1 MDPKEEEKLIRI
13 SALILQKMQ
22 GTLTG
27 EDRFFLESWLQ
38 ESERNKQI
46 YQRCLDEKLQRDA
59 YTRLQ
64 DFETR
69 RNFESLKAKISFH
82 TSKKGPGLLK
92 RLLPYVA
99 AASVLLALS
108 VVWYW
113 NKHSNRLV
121 ETQREVVND
130 RLPASHQAVITLS
143 DGRQYAL
150 NKGEKQVVIDGG
162 GIRYEDGHEVAP
174 INAAVSARIE
184 TPRGGIYEVTLPDGT
199 LVKLNAGTTLS
210 YPTVFAK
217 DKREVTLRGEA
228 YFEVAKK
235 KDQPFI
241 VHTKNQ
247 QVQVL
252 GTHFNINA
260 YQTSVPT
267 KTTLLEGKVMVTTL
281 LGSQKVTLL
290 PGDQSVNTGTEL
302 TKHPVN
308 VQQEMAWVYGKFN
321 FDGKSLRQVMDEL
334 SQWYAIDV
342 VYKGDVPDVSF
353 FGGTFRTSKLSTIL
367 KILKDQD
374 LSYHLTENGK
384 LIIEKNDPKAQ
395 KGGQ

>member
-99 AASVLLALS
+99 AAIVLLALS
-108 VVWYW
+108 VVYYW
-113 NKHSNRLV
+113 NKDSNRLV

-260 YQTSVPT
+260 YQTSVLT

-308 VQQEMAWVYGKFN
+308 VQQEMAWVNGKFN

>member
-27 EDRFFLESWLQ
+27 EDRFFLEIWLQ

-46 YQRCLDEKLQRDA
+46 YQRCLDAEQQRDA

-69 RNFESLKAKISFH
+69 RNFESLKAKISFQ

-113 NKHSNRLV
+113 NKDSNRLV

-290 PGDQSVNTGTEL
+290 PGDQSVNTGTKL

>member
-1 MDPKEEEKLIRI
+1 
-13 SALILQKMQ
+13 MQ

-113 NKHSNRLV
+113 NKDSNRLV

-342 VYKGDVPDVSF
+342 VYKGDVPNVSF

>member
-1 MDPKEEEKLIRI
+1 MDPKEEKLIRI

-38 ESERNKQI
+38 ESEENKQI
-46 YQRCLDEKLQRDA
+46 YQRCLDEKQQRDA
-59 YTRLQ
+59 YMRLQ

-113 NKHSNRLV
+113 NKDSNRLV

-217 DKREVTLRGEA
+217 DKREVTLLGEA

-290 PGDQSVNTGTEL
+290 PGDQSVNTGTLL

>member
-46 YQRCLDEKLQRDA
+46 YQRCLDEKLPRDA

>member
-13 SALILQKMQ
+13 SALVLQELQ

-27 EDRFFLESWLQ
+27 EDRLFLESWLQ
-38 ESERNKQI
+38 ESASNKEI
-46 YQRCLDEKLQRDA
+46 YQRCLNGQHQRKAYVNLQYFEKQ
-59 YTRLQ
+59 
-64 DFETR
+64 
-69 RNFESLKAKISFH
+69 RNFESLKNKISFH
-82 TSKKGPGLLK
+82 PKKRRPALLK
-92 RLLPYVA
+92 RLWPYAA

-113 NKHSNRLV
+113 NRENSRPV
-121 ETQREVVND
+121 EVQLGAVND
-130 RLPASHQAVITLS
+130 RLPASNQAIITLS
-143 DGRQYAL
+143 DGRRYEL
-150 NKGEKQVVIDGG
+150 NKGEKQVLINGS
-162 GIRYEDGHEVAP
+162 GIRYDDGHEVAS
-174 INAAVSARIE
+174 IDAAVSAKIE
-184 TPRGGIYEVTLPDGT
+184 TPRGGTYEVTLPDGT

-210 YPTVFAK
+210 YPTVFNK
-217 DKREVTLRGEA
+217 DKREVSLRGEA
-228 YFEVAKK
+228 YFEVAKR

-241 VHTKNQ
+241 VRTKNQ
-247 QVQVL
+247 EVQVL

-260 YQTSVPT
+260 YPTAAQT
-267 KTTLLEGKVMVTTL
+267 KTTLLEGKVQVKEL
-281 LGSQKVTLL
+281 IRGKKVTLL
-290 PGDQSVNTGTEL
+290 PGDQSVSTGAEL
-302 TKHPVN
+302 SRHPVN

-342 VYKGDVPDVSF
+342 VYKGDVPDVAF

-374 LSYHLTENGK
+374 LSYQLTDDGK
-384 LIIEKNDPKAQ
+384 LIIEKSDPKGQ

>member
-46 YQRCLDEKLQRDA
+46 YQRCLDAEQQRDA

-113 NKHSNRLV
+113 NKDSNRLV

>member
-27 EDRFFLESWLQ
+27 EERFFLESWLQ

-113 NKHSNRLV
+113 NKDSNRLV

-290 PGDQSVNTGTEL
+290 PGDQSVNTGTAL

>member
-1 MDPKEEEKLIRI
+1 
-13 SALILQKMQ
+13 MQ

-99 AASVLLALS
+99 AAIVLLALS

-113 NKHSNRLV
+113 NKDSNRLV

>member
-113 NKHSNRLV
+113 NKDSNRLV

-395 KGGQ
+395 KGAQ

>member
-13 SALILQKMQ
+13 SSLVLREMR
-22 GTLTG
+22 GTLSG
-27 EDRFFLESWLQ
+27 EDRLFLERWLQ
-38 ESERNKQI
+38 ESVMNKQI
-46 YQRCLDEKLQRDA
+46 YWRCLDEAQQREAYASLQH
-59 YTRLQ
+59 
-64 DFETR
+64 FEKQ
-69 RNFESLKAKISFH
+69 RNFESIKAKLSFRSS
-82 TSKKGPGLLK
+82 TKRSGLLQ
-92 RLLPYVA
+92 RLWPYVA

-113 NKHSNRLV
+113 NRDNSRPV
-121 ETQREVVND
+121 QTQFEVVND
-130 RLPASHQAVITLS
+130 RLPASHRAIITLS

-150 NKGEKQVVIDGG
+150 NRGEKQVVIDGG
-162 GIRYEDGHEVAP
+162 GIRYNDGHEVAS
-174 INAAVSARIE
+174 IDAAVSARIE
-184 TPRGGIYEVTLPDGT
+184 TPRGGTYEVTLPDGT
-199 LVKLNAGTTLS
+199 QVKLNAGTTLA

-217 DKREVTLRGEA
+217 DRREVSLQGEA
-228 YFEVAKK
+228 YFEVAKRE
-235 KDQPFI
+235 DQPFI

-260 YQTSVPT
+260 YPTAAQT
-267 KTTLLEGKVMVTTL
+267 KTTLLEGKVQVKEL
-281 LGSQKVTLL
+281 IKGQKVTLL
-290 PGDQSVNTGTEL
+290 PGDQSVNEGTVL

-308 VQQEMAWVYGKFN
+308 IAQEMAWIYGKFN

-334 SQWYAIDV
+334 SQWYAVDV

-374 LSYHLTENGK
+374 LSYHLTDDGK
-384 LIIEKNDPKAQ
+384 LIIEKNNPKAQ

>member
-13 SALILQKMQ
+13 STLVLQELQ

-27 EDRFFLESWLQ
+27 EDRLFLESWLQ
-38 ESERNKQI
+38 ESASNKEI
-46 YQRCLDEKLQRDA
+46 YQRCLNGQHQRKAYVNLQYFEKQ
-59 YTRLQ
+59 
-64 DFETR
+64 
-69 RNFESLKAKISFH
+69 RNFESLKNKISFH
-82 TSKKGPGLLK
+82 PKKRRPALLK
-92 RLLPYVA
+92 RLWPYAA

-113 NKHSNRLV
+113 NRENSRPV
-121 ETQREVVND
+121 EVQLGAVND
-130 RLPASHQAVITLS
+130 RLPASNQAIITLS
-143 DGRQYAL
+143 DGRRYEL
-150 NKGEKQVVIDGG
+150 NKGEKQVLINGS
-162 GIRYEDGHEVAP
+162 GIRYDDGHEVAS
-174 INAAVSARIE
+174 IDAAVSAKIE
-184 TPRGGIYEVTLPDGT
+184 TPRGGTYEVTLPDGT

-210 YPTVFAK
+210 YPTVFNK
-217 DKREVTLRGEA
+217 DKREVSLRGEA
-228 YFEVAKK
+228 YFEVAKR

-241 VHTKNQ
+241 VRTKNQ
-247 QVQVL
+247 EVQVL

-260 YQTSVPT
+260 YPTAAQT
-267 KTTLLEGKVMVTTL
+267 KTTLLEGKVQVKEL
-281 LGSQKVTLL
+281 IRGKKVTLL
-290 PGDQSVNTGTEL
+290 PGDQSVSTGAEL
-302 TKHPVN
+302 SRHPVN

-342 VYKGDVPDVSF
+342 VYKGDVPDVAF

-374 LSYHLTENGK
+374 LSYQLTDDGK
-384 LIIEKNDPKAQ
+384 LIIEKSDPKGQ

>member
-27 EDRFFLESWLQ
+27 EERFFLESWLQ

-113 NKHSNRLV
+113 NKDSNRLV

>member
-27 EDRFFLESWLQ
+27 EERFFLESWLQ

-46 YQRCLDEKLQRDA
+46 YQRCLDAEQQRDA

-113 NKHSNRLV
+113 NKDSNRLV

>member
-113 NKHSNRLV
+113 NKDSNRLV

-217 DKREVTLRGEA
+217 GKREVTLRGEA

>member
-38 ESERNKQI
+38 KSERNKQI
-46 YQRCLDEKLQRDA
+46 YQRCLDEKRQRDA

-82 TSKKGPGLLK
+82 TSKKGPELLK

-113 NKHSNRLV
+113 NKDSNRLV

-217 DKREVTLRGEA
+217 DKREVMLRGEA

-290 PGDQSVNTGTEL
+290 PGDQSVNTGTLL

-342 VYKGDVPDVSF
+342 VYRGDVPDVSF

>member
-1 MDPKEEEKLIRI
+1 MDPKEEEKLIPI

-99 AASVLLALS
+99 AAIVLLALS

-113 NKHSNRLV
+113 NKDSNRLV

-143 DGRQYAL
+143 DGRQYGL

-308 VQQEMAWVYGKFN
+308 VQQEMAWVNGKFN

>member
-1 MDPKEEEKLIRI
+1 MDPKVEEKLIRI

-99 AASVLLALS
+99 AAIVLLALS

-113 NKHSNRLV
+113 NKDSNRLV

-384 LIIEKNDPKAQ
+384 LIIETNDPKAQ

>member
-113 NKHSNRLV
+113 NKDSNRLV

-342 VYKGDVPDVSF
+342 VYKGDVPNVSF

>member
-113 NKHSNRLV
+113 NKDSNRLV

-150 NKGEKQVVIDGG
+150 NKGEKQVVIDVG

>member
-1 MDPKEEEKLIRI
+1 MDPKEEKLIRI

-38 ESERNKQI
+38 ESEENKQI
-46 YQRCLDEKLQRDA
+46 YQRCLDEKRQLDA

-113 NKHSNRLV
+113 NKDSNRLV

>member
-13 SALILQKMQ
+13 SALVLQELQ

-27 EDRFFLESWLQ
+27 EDRLFLENWLQ
-38 ESERNKQI
+38 ESASNKEI
-46 YQRCLDEKLQRDA
+46 YQRCLDGQQQREAYASLQHFEKQ
-59 YTRLQ
+59 
-64 DFETR
+64 
-69 RNFESLKAKISFH
+69 RNFESLKNKISFQP
-82 TSKKGPGLLK
+82 TKRRPALLK
-92 RLLPYVA
+92 RLWPYAA

-113 NKHSNRLV
+113 NWDNSRPA
-121 ETQREVVND
+121 EVQLGTVND
-130 RLPASHQAVITLS
+130 RLPASNQAIITLS
-143 DGRQYAL
+143 DGRRYEL
-150 NKGEKQVVIDGG
+150 NKGEKQVHINGS
-162 GIRYEDGHEVAP
+162 GIRYDDGHEVAS
-174 INAAVSARIE
+174 IDAAVSAKIE
-184 TPRGGIYEVTLPDGT
+184 TPRGGTYEVTLPDGT
-199 LVKLNAGTTLS
+199 MVKLNAGTTLS

-217 DKREVTLRGEA
+217 DKREVSLRGEA
-228 YFEVAKK
+228 YFEVAKR

-241 VHTKNQ
+241 VRTKNQ
-247 QVQVL
+247 EVQVL

-260 YQTSVPT
+260 YPAAAQT
-267 KTTLLEGKVMVTTL
+267 KTTLLEGKVQVKELIKGQKITL
-281 LGSQKVTLL
+281 M
-290 PGDQSVNTGTEL
+290 PGDQSVSTGAEL
-302 TKHPVN
+302 SRHPVN

-334 SQWYAIDV
+334 SQWYAVDV

-374 LSYHLTENGK
+374 LSYQLTDDGK
-384 LIIEKNDPKAQ
+384 LIIEKSDPKGQ

>member
-82 TSKKGPGLLK
+82 TSKKGHGLLK

-113 NKHSNRLV
+113 NKDSNRLV

-174 INAAVSARIE
+174 VNAAVSARIE

>member
-1 MDPKEEEKLIRI
+1 MDSKEVEKLIRI
-13 SALILQKMQ
+13 SSLVLHEMR
-22 GTLTG
+22 GTLSDG
-27 EDRFFLESWLQ
+27 DRFFLENWLQ
-38 ESERNKQI
+38 ESAMNKQI
-46 YQRCLDEKLQRDA
+46 YQRCLDEAQQRDGYA
-59 YTRLQ
+59 SLQ
-64 DFETR
+64 HFEKQ
-69 RNFESLKAKISFH
+69 RNFESIKAKLSFH
-82 TSKKGPGLLK
+82 SSKKRSGLLK
-92 RLLPYVA
+92 RLWPYVA
-99 AASVLLALS
+99 AASVVLALS

-113 NKHSNRLV
+113 NQDNSRLV
-121 ETQREVVND
+121 QTQRVAVND
-130 RLPASHQAVITLS
+130 RLPASHQAIITLS

-150 NKGEKQVVIDGG
+150 NGGEKQVVIDGN
-162 GIRYEDGHEVAP
+162 GIRYDDGHEVAS

-184 TPRGGIYEVTLPDGT
+184 TPRGGTYEVTLPDGT
-199 LVKLNAGTTLS
+199 LVKLNAGTILS

-217 DKREVTLRGEA
+217 DRREVSLRGEA
-228 YFEVAKK
+228 YFEVKK
-235 KDQPFI
+235 RKDQPFI
-241 VHTKNQ
+241 VHTQNQ

-260 YQTSVPT
+260 YQTATET
-267 KTTLLEGKVMVTTL
+267 KTTLLEGKVQVKEL
-281 LGSQKVTLL
+281 IKDQKVTLL

-308 VQQEMAWVYGKFN
+308 VQQEIAWVYGKFN

-342 VYKGDVPDVSF
+342 VYKGDVPDASF

-374 LSYHLTENGK
+374 LSYHLTDDGK
-384 LIIEKNDPKAQ
+384 LIIENNNPKAQ

>member
-1 MDPKEEEKLIRI
+1 MDPKEEKLIRI

-108 VVWYW
+108 AVWYW
-113 NKHSNRLV
+113 NKDSNRLV

-150 NKGEKQVVIDGG
+150 NKGEKQVVIYGG

-217 DKREVTLRGEA
+217 DKREVTLLGEA

-290 PGDQSVNTGTEL
+290 PGDQSVNTGTLL

-342 VYKGDVPDVSF
+342 VYRGDVPDVSF

>member
-13 SALILQKMQ
+13 SSLVLREMR
-22 GTLTG
+22 GTLSG
-27 EDRFFLESWLQ
+27 EDRLFLERWLQ
-38 ESERNKQI
+38 ESVMNKQI
-46 YQRCLDEKLQRDA
+46 YWRCLDEAQQREAYASLQH
-59 YTRLQ
+59 
-64 DFETR
+64 FEKQ
-69 RNFESLKAKISFH
+69 RNFESIKAKLSFH
-82 TSKKGPGLLK
+82 SSTKRS
-92 RLLPYVA
+92 RLLQRLWPYVA

-113 NKHSNRLV
+113 NQDNSRPV
-121 ETQREVVND
+121 QTQLEAVND
-130 RLPASHQAVITLS
+130 RLPASHRAIITLS

-150 NKGEKQVVIDGG
+150 NRGEKQVVIDGG
-162 GIRYEDGHEVAP
+162 GIRYNDGHEVAS
-174 INAAVSARIE
+174 IDAAVSARIE
-184 TPRGGIYEVTLPDGT
+184 TPRGGTYEVTLPDGT
-199 LVKLNAGTTLS
+199 QVKLNAGTTLA

-217 DKREVTLRGEA
+217 DRREVSLQGEA
-228 YFEVAKK
+228 YFEVAKR

-260 YQTSVPT
+260 YPTATQT
-267 KTTLLEGKVMVTTL
+267 KTTLLEGKVQVKEL
-281 LGSQKVTLL
+281 IKGQKVTLL
-290 PGDQSVNTGTEL
+290 PGDQSVNAGTEL

-308 VQQEMAWVYGKFN
+308 IAQEMAWVYGKFN

-334 SQWYAIDV
+334 SQWYAVDV

-374 LSYHLTENGK
+374 LSYHLTDDGK
-384 LIIEKNDPKAQ
+384 LIIEKNNPKAQ

>member
-113 NKHSNRLV
+113 NKDSNRLV
-121 ETQREVVND
+121 ETRREVVND

>member
-384 LIIEKNDPKAQ
+384 LIIEKNDPKSQ

>member
-1 MDPKEEEKLIRI
+1 M
-13 SALILQKMQ
+13 
-22 GTLTG
+22 
-27 EDRFFLESWLQ
+27 
-38 ESERNKQI
+38 
-46 YQRCLDEKLQRDA
+46 
-59 YTRLQ
+59 
-64 DFETR
+64 
-69 RNFESLKAKISFH
+69 
-82 TSKKGPGLLK
+82 
-92 RLLPYVA
+92 
-99 AASVLLALS
+99 
-108 VVWYW
+108 
-113 NKHSNRLV
+113 
-121 ETQREVVND
+121 
-130 RLPASHQAVITLS
+130 
-143 DGRQYAL
+143 

-342 VYKGDVPDVSF
+342 VYKGDVPNVSF

>member
-82 TSKKGPGLLK
+82 TSKKGPGLLN

-113 NKHSNRLV
+113 NKDSNRLV

-217 DKREVTLRGEA
+217 GKREVTLRGEA

-384 LIIEKNDPKAQ
+384 LIIETNDPKAQ